1 MLINIFMR
9 SLQLN
14 NFYFSRIF
22 ELLWLMLATFAALIF
37 FQSAKES
44 DAENDRLKAELRR
57 ARKSSV
63 DLNKNESSRGQCSV
77 CLAEIAE
84 VIIQPCGHVCI
95 CRDCA
100 DTIME
105 NVDRKC
111 PICRGRMKKIQNV
124 YLS

>member
-1 MLINIFMR
+1 M
-9 SLQLN
+9 
-14 NFYFSRIF
+14 F
-22 ELLWLMLATFAALIF
+22 ELLWLTLATFAALIF

-44 DAENDRLKAELRR
+44 GAENDKLKAELRR
-57 ARKSSV
+57 ARKSP
-63 DLNKNESSRGQCSV
+63 DDINKDGSSRGQCSV

-84 VIIQPCGHVCI
+84 VVIQPCGHVCI

-105 NVDRKC
+105 NIDRKC
-111 PICRGRMKKIQNV
+111 PICRGRIKRIQNV